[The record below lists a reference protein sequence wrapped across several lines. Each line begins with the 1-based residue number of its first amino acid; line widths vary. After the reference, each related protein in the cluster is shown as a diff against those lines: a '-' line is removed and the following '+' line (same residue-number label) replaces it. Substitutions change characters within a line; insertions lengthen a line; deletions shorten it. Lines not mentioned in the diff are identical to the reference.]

1 MQSFTIILYVAE
13 CDTQII
19 SHPNNLF
26 EIMSKEPVK
35 RERNLHNRVQSKS
48 GSHVNSR
55 RGVCLWL
62 WGVPDIYVCTSRRFN
77 PDNIKYTVKDVSL
90 FAV

>member
-1 MQSFTIILYVAE
+1 MNTDLVICS
-13 CDTQII
+13 QII

-48 GSHVNSR
+48 GSHVNTR
-55 RGVCLWL
+55 RGVCLVGEDCCWPYDQIS
-62 WGVPDIYVCTSRRFN
+62 VTAVSCKRHAQFQFN
-77 PDNIKYTVKDVSL
+77 
-90 FAV
+90 

>member
-1 MQSFTIILYVAE
+1 MHICFNQAADENTDVVI
-13 CDTQII
+13 CPQII

-48 GSHVNSR
+48 GSHVNTR
-55 RGVCLWL
+55 RGVCLM
-62 WGVPDIYVCTSRRFN
+62 GEDSQACGQINFN
-77 PDNIKYTVKDVSL
+77 
-90 FAV
+90 AA